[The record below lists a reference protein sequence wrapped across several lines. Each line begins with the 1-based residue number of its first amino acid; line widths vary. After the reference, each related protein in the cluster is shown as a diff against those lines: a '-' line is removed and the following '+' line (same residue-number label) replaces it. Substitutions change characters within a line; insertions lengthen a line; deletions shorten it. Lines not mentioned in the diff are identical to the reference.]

1 MLLNCTQIYSES
13 GRNLNG
19 FPHINF
25 LRHEVW
31 DVDEEPLLRHF
42 CLEEECKEV
51 LQCCPY
57 VRFSLVCLQFACSQV
72 LTWFKDANYERPQDR
87 KLMIDWCFTML
98 YYTLDQDFAD
108 RMSLAKRAAVMLRQ
122 SPLTPW

>member
-1 MLLNCTQIYSES
+1 MYSES

-19 FPHINF
+19 FLHINS
-25 LRHEVW
+25 LRQQVW

-51 LQCCPY
+51 LQLGPVKPKLLCACLD

-87 KLMIDWCFTML
+87 KLMIYEWLITS
-98 YYTLDQDFAD
+98 Y
-108 RMSLAKRAAVMLRQ
+108 
-122 SPLTPW
+122 